1 MVEVIRIAENQH
13 ISVNGVELV
22 YNDAG
27 EGTAI
32 VTLHG
37 GPGLG
42 SRDNDWGSFLPFAD
56 THRVISF
63 DQRGNGE
70 SEGLEP
76 YSHEQFAADVE
87 GLRQQLGLGKII
99 LTGGSYGG
107 FIALEYAL
115 RYQEHLHA
123 IILRDTAA
131 SNAFQGIAKTRAL
144 DSGLPMDQAALDRLF
159 DGRVRD
165 DQEFC
170 ESFGMIQP
178 LYNVEYDPV
187 AGAKQLARIPFRF
200 ETHNWAF
207 SRNQPNYDIVTRLP
221 EIRVPTLVIVG
232 RHDWITPLEAS
243 EQIAHGI
250 PNSQLVI
257 FENSGHSPQN
267 EEREKFLE
275 TVNAFISNLS

>member
-1 MVEVIRIAENQH
+1 MIRILENQR
-13 ISVNGVELV
+13 IKVNGVELV

-27 EGTAI
+27 TGTTI
-32 VTLHG
+32 LTLHG

-70 SEGLEP
+70 SEGAEP
-76 YSHEQFAADVE
+76 YSHEQFVSDIE
-87 GLRQQLGLGKII
+87 GLRQRLDLGKII

-115 RYQEHLHA
+115 RHQQHLQG

-131 SNAFQGIAKTRAL
+131 SNAFQGIAKQRAHE
-144 DSGLPMDQAALDRLF
+144 SGLPMDRDALDRLF
-159 DGRVRD
+159 DGKVQD
-165 DQEFC
+165 DQEFR

-178 LYNVEYDPV
+178 LYNVDYDAV
-187 AGAKQLARIPFRF
+187 VGLKQLNAIPFRF

-207 SRNQPNYDIVTRLP
+207 SRNQPNYNIAARLS

-243 EQIAHGI
+243 EEIAAGI
-250 PNSQLVI
+250 PNSRLVI
-257 FENSGHSPQN
+257 FEHSGHSPQT
-267 EEREKFLE
+267 EERDTFLS
-275 TVNAFISNLS
+275 TVNQFLSDVK

>member
-1 MVEVIRIAENQH
+1 MIRILENQR
-13 ISVNGVELV
+13 IKVNGVELV

-27 EGTAI
+27 AGTTI
-32 VTLHG
+32 LTLHG

-70 SEGLEP
+70 SEGAEP
-76 YSHEQFAADVE
+76 YSHEQFVSDIEA
-87 GLRQQLGLGKII
+87 LRQQLDLGKII

-115 RYQEHLHA
+115 RYQQHLQA

-131 SNAFQGIAKTRAL
+131 SNAFQGIAKQRAL
-144 DSGLPMDQAALDRLF
+144 ESGLPMDRVALDRLF
-159 DGRVRD
+159 DGNVKD
-165 DQEFC
+165 DQEFR

-178 LYNVEYDPV
+178 LYNVDYDPV
-187 AGAKQLARIPFRF
+187 AGLKQLNAIPFRF

-207 SRNQPNYDIVTRLP
+207 SRNQPNYNIVARLP
-221 EIRVPTLVIVG
+221 EIHVPTLVVVG
-232 RHDWITPLEAS
+232 RHDWITPLKAS
-243 EQIAHGI
+243 EEIAAGI
-250 PNSQLVI
+250 PNSKLVI
-257 FENSGHSPQN
+257 FEHSGHSPQT
-267 EEREKFLE
+267 EERDTFLK
-275 TVNAFISNLS
+275 TVDQFLAEVN

>member
-1 MVEVIRIAENQH
+1 MIRILENQR
-13 ISVNGVELV
+13 IKVNGVELV

-27 EGTAI
+27 AGTTI
-32 VTLHG
+32 LTLHG

-70 SEGLEP
+70 SEGAEP
-76 YSHEQFAADVE
+76 YSHEQFVSDIEA
-87 GLRQQLGLGKII
+87 LRQQLNLGKII

-115 RYQEHLHA
+115 RYQQHLQA

-131 SNAFQGIAKTRAL
+131 SNAFQGIAKQRAL
-144 DSGLPMDQAALDRLF
+144 KSGLPMDRDALDRLF
-159 DGRVRD
+159 DGKVQD
-165 DQEFC
+165 DQEFR

-178 LYNVEYDPV
+178 LYNVDYDPV
-187 AGAKQLARIPFRF
+187 AGLKQLNSIPFRF

-207 SRNQPNYDIVTRLP
+207 SRNQPNYNIVARLP
-221 EIRVPTLVIVG
+221 DIHVPTLVVVG

-243 EQIAHGI
+243 EEIAAGI
-250 PNSQLVI
+250 PNSKLVI
-257 FENSGHSPQN
+257 FEHSGHSPQT
-267 EEREKFLE
+267 EERDTFLT
-275 TVNAFISNLS
+275 TVNQFLTVVN

>member
-1 MVEVIRIAENQH
+1 MIRILENQR
-13 ISVNGVELV
+13 IKVNDVELV

-27 EGTAI
+27 AGTTI
-32 VTLHG
+32 LTLHG

-42 SRDNDWGSFLPFAD
+42 SRENDWGSFLPFAD

-70 SEGLEP
+70 SEGAEP
-76 YSHEQFAADVE
+76 YSHEQFVSDIE
-87 GLRQQLGLGKII
+87 GLRQQLDLGKII

-115 RYQEHLHA
+115 RHQQHLRG

-131 SNAFQGIAKTRAL
+131 SNAFQGIAKQRAL
-144 DSGLPMDQAALDRLF
+144 ESGLPIDRDALDRLF
-159 DGRVRD
+159 DGRVQD
-165 DQEFC
+165 DQEFR

-178 LYNVEYDPV
+178 LYNVDYDAV
-187 AGAKQLARIPFRF
+187 AGLKQLNAIPFRF
-200 ETHNWAF
+200 ETHNWSF
-207 SRNQPNYDIVTRLP
+207 SRNQPNYNIAARLS

-243 EQIAHGI
+243 EEIAAGI
-250 PNSQLVI
+250 PNSRLVI
-257 FENSGHSPQN
+257 FEHSGHSPQT
-267 EEREKFLE
+267 EERDAFLS
-275 TVNAFISNLS
+275 TVNQFLAEVK